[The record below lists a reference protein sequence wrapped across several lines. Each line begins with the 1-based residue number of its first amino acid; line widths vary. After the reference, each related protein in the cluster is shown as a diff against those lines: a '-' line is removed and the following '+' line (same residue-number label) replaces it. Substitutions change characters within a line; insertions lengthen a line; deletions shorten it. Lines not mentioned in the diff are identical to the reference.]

1 MTFTLIATDPA
12 QGLLGV
18 ATASK
23 SLALGRSV
31 PAIDP
36 TVGAV
41 ASQAWTNRTLR
52 HHMLAALRAG
62 DSAVQAAAKIPELD
76 ADYAYRQAAVV
87 DRSGGVGVHTGEL
100 TSGWAGHVR
109 GEHYAA
115 LGNYL
120 TSGDVV
126 EAMAETFDAGQVAA
140 AGELDPVLEFAQLL
154 VAALEAGDAAGG
166 DARGKESAALMVAR
180 TSDRWLSPPE
190 LAVDLRVDHHHGPVS
205 ELQTLLLRRIA
216 EFDGE
221 LPRGRP

>member
-12 QGLLGV
+12 RGLLGV

-41 ASQAWTNRTLR
+41 ASQAWTNRALR
-52 HHMLAALRAG
+52 HHLLAALRAG
-62 DSAVQAAAKIPELD
+62 DSAVQAAEKIPDLD

-87 DRSGGVGVHTGEL
+87 DRAGGVGVHTGEL

-109 GEHYAA
+109 GEHHAA

-120 TSGDVV
+120 TGGEVV
-126 EAMAETFDAGQVAA
+126 EAMAETYDAGRVAA
-140 AGELDPVLEFAQLL
+140 PGELHPVLEFAQLL
-154 VAALEAGDAAGG
+154 VAALAAGEDAGG
-166 DARGKESAALMVAR
+166 DARGRESAALMVAR
-180 TSDRWLSPPE
+180 TSEHRMSPPE
-190 LAVDLRVDHHHGPVS
+190 LAVDLRVDHHNDPLS
-205 ELQTLLLRRIA
+205 ELQSLVLRRIA

>member
-18 ATASK
+18 ATSSK

-41 ASQAWTNRTLR
+41 ASQAWTNRALR
-52 HHMLAALRAG
+52 HHLLAALRDG
-62 DSAVQAAAKIPELD
+62 DSAAEAAAKIPDLD

-87 DRSGGVGVHTGEL
+87 DRAGGVGVHTGEL
-100 TSGWAGHVR
+100 TSGWAGHLR
-109 GEHYAA
+109 EKHFAA

-120 TSGDVV
+120 TGSGVV
-126 EAMAETFDAGQVAA
+126 EAMAETYDAGDVTA
-140 AGELDPVLEFAQLL
+140 AGGLDPALEFAQLL
-154 VAALEAGDAAGG
+154 VEALEAGEAAGG
-166 DARGKESAALMVAR
+166 DARGKESAALLVAH
-180 TSDRWLSPPE
+180 TSQTWMSPPE
-190 LAVDLRVDHHHGPVS
+190 LAVDLRVDHHRQPVTQ
-205 ELQTLLLRRIA
+205 LQSLVLRRIA

-221 LPRGRP
+221 LPRGRL

>member
-12 QGLLGV
+12 RGLLGV

-41 ASQAWTNRTLR
+41 ASQAWTNRALR
-52 HHMLAALRAG
+52 HHLLAALRAG
-62 DSAVQAAAKIPELD
+62 ASAVQAAKKIPDLD
-76 ADYAYRQAAVV
+76 ADFAYRQAAVV
-87 DRSGGVGVHTGEL
+87 DRAGGVGVHTGEL

-109 GEHYAA
+109 GEHHAA

-120 TSGDVV
+120 TGGEVV
-126 EAMAETFDAGQVAA
+126 EAMAETYDAGRVAA
-140 AGELDPVLEFAQLL
+140 PGELDPVLEFAQLL
-154 VAALEAGDAAGG
+154 VAALAAGEDAGG
-166 DARGKESAALMVAR
+166 DARGRESAALMVAR

-190 LAVDLRVDHHHGPVS
+190 LAVDLRVDHHNDPLS
-205 ELQTLLLRRIA
+205 QLQALVLRRIA